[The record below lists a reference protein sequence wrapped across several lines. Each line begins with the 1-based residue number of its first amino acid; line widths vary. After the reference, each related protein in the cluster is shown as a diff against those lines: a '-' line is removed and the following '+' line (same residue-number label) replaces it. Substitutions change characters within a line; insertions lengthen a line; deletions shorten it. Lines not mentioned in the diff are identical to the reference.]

1 MDDDTTEQ
9 WILGVLRRYEE
20 PLLRYA
26 TALCGAALAPDVVQD
41 TLLRLCRQREAE
53 VRDHVAQWL
62 FTVCR
67 NRALELRRKQY
78 GDAELDEDIA
88 IPAARL
94 PHATL
99 ERQQL
104 LDHALAALQELPAR
118 RREVVVLKFSAELSY
133 REIAEVTGLSL
144 SNVGVILHEALKQ
157 VRERLREKG
166 VLEEAPRSSGELPQA
181 NSKTRSAP

>member
-1 MDDDTTEQ
+1 LDDNTTEQ
-9 WILGVLRRYEE
+9 WILAVLRKYEE

-67 NRALELRRKQY
+67 NRAIELRRKHHGEAQLEE
-78 GDAELDEDIA
+78 GIA

-104 LDHALAALQELPAR
+104 LDHALEALQELPAR
-118 RREVVVLKFSAELSY
+118 RREVVLLKFSAELSY
-133 REIAEVTGLSL
+133 REIAEVTGLGL

-166 VLEEAPRSSGELPQA
+166 VLEDGSRSSGELPQA
-181 NSKTRSAP
+181 NARTRSAP